1 MNEYG
6 KRVAKKMEDYMGDP
20 NSVDKE
26 INDIQNAIEGVEVR
40 GALAAGVKKS
50 FTKSKEAIGVT
61 QSLIDGAFD
70 DAELVTEIE
79 SKLNQLEQ
87 DYAPKLTNVKGQV
100 SQAYNKMNK
109 IVTSSKQRK
118 PIISIIDDDA
128 RTDFLDTWLP
138 LLQNKDFKIDI
149 AAITNLVDKHS
160 AHMSWEQLRD
170 LKNNYQVDII
180 NHSHTHPHLDTL
192 QESEI
197 RQEFEISKQ
206 ELFDR
211 GFYSG
216 DVFVYPAGRNN
227 YRVRQIAKDYFKGAF
242 FNRGGNNYPPLV
254 QFNLRRTIMFGQ
266 DSFGDMSH
274 IKQMID
280 NAVENNGWVVFITH
294 SQFGGFDYDK
304 VAEVIDYA
312 NQYVNNGQLE
322 WVHASEGL
330 DKIGNMV
337 DIGDNEYQSAYDE
350 GVPYPYKIV
359 DCEGK
364 EHSNFEMPI
373 GRLGASVNFN
383 TPVEE
388 FPRDQKSLA
397 YIYSSNPT
405 VDSFPDGPGV
415 LETFH
420 ALNPNF
426 SYQRFKPFSNNEE
439 YLRRWNN
446 GNWSEFER
454 VSNIRY
460 KEDGNID
467 FNTPI
472 TSFTTKS
479 VTVTNITNSNPTV
492 GLFPEGPGVLETV
505 RAASVAFSYQRY
517 KPIGSN
523 QLYQRTWDNG
533 AWNSFQRVGEDI
545 NYAGTGHNFNTPPR
559 EFRNNYT
566 TVSIITNANSDGFPE
581 GVGGTLITYRYG
593 GFQYTYQT
601 WKPYLTNNLYV
612 RSSNADGSGWNGFS
626 SAK

>member
-180 NHSHTHPHLDTL
+180 NHSHTHPHFDTL

-242 FNRGGNNYPPLV
+242 FDKGGNNYPPFV
-254 QFNLRRTIMFGQ
+254 QFNLRRAVMFNQ
-266 DSFGDMSH
+266 DSFTDLETLEYY
-274 IKQMID
+274 ID
-280 NAVENNGWVVFITH
+280 RAVENNGWVVFITH
-294 SQFGGFDYDK
+294 SQFAGFDPVK
-304 VAEVIDYA
+304 VEHIIDYA
-312 NQYVNNGQLE
+312 NQYVSSGQLE
-322 WVHASEGL
+322 WVHASEG
-330 DKIGNMV
+330 IERMGNVM
-337 DIGDNEYQSAYDE
+337 DIGDNEYQTAYDSE
-350 GVPYPYKIV
+350 APFPYKII

-364 EHSNFEMPI
+364 LHSNFEMAVSRLNTEVEFSTPI
-373 GRLGASVNFN
+373 S
-383 TPVEE
+383 E
-388 FPRDQKSLA
+388 FPRDQQSIT
-397 YIYSSNPT
+397 YILGSNPT
-405 VDSFPDGPGV
+405 VDLFPESVGGILETFHGLNENFSFQQYKPFNSNKLYQRRWRSSGWSEFELIGGDIERINEGIEFGTSIEAFPRDKLTLSYITDSNPSVNQFPTGNGGV

-420 ALNPNF
+420 GANNVY
-426 SYQRFKPFSNNEE
+426 SYQRFKPYN
-439 YLRRWNN
+439 
-446 GNWSEFER
+446 
-454 VSNIRY
+454 
-460 KEDGNID
+460 
-467 FNTPI
+467 
-472 TSFTTKS
+472 
-479 VTVTNITNSNPTV
+479 
-492 GLFPEGPGVLETV
+492 
-505 RAASVAFSYQRY
+505 
-517 KPIGSN
+517 SN
-523 QLYQRTWDNG
+523 QLYQRRWTG
-533 AWNSFQRVGEDI
+533 SAWSTFEKVGGDV
-545 NYAGTGHNFNTPPR
+545 NYEFTSVFDTPPSAF
-559 EFRNNYT
+559 E
-566 TVSIITNANSDGFPE
+566 SGKITATNITSDNSDGFPE
-581 GVGGTLITYRYG
+581 GAGTLLTYRYG
-593 GFQYTYQT
+593 SFQYNYQT
-601 WKPYLTNNLYV
+601 FKPIASNSLYI
-612 RSSNADGSGWNGFS
+612 RTSNGSGTSWNSFT
-626 SAK
+626 KL